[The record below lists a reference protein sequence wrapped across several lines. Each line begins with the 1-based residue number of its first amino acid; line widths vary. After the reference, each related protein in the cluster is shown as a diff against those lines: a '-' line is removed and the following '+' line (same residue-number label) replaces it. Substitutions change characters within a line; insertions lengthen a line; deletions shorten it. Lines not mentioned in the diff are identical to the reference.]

1 MNTIVNDD
9 LLKTL
14 EQVRAFLDGT
24 QPVKFTLKTK
34 AERYGCVRR
43 TLIRFGYHSLSKPD
57 KGLLLNPQFLSLME
71 QQGRSIP
78 RYVRNRSRAIGV

>member
-34 AERYGCVRR
+34 AERYGFVRR
-43 TLIRFGYHSLSKPD
+43 TLIRFGYHSLSRPD
-57 KGLLLNPQFLSLME
+57 KGLLVTEPA
-71 QQGRSIP
+71 IP
-78 RYVRNRSRAIGV
+78 VSDGAAGPLYSPVCA